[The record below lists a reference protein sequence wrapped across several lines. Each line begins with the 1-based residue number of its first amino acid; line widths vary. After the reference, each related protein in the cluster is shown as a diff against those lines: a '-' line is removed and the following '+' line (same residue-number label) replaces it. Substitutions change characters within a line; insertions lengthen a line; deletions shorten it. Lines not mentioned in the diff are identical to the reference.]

1 MKIVTTLASVS
12 CLALAAAA
20 CSTSGGGRTTTA
32 SEGGQVLT
40 LAAAGQGPAK
50 AAVEAFEK
58 ANPGVTVRTTFTEDD
73 ASYQQQLRTQLSSGT
88 APDVFRMWPGGGNTM
103 AVRDLGADGMLMDL
117 SGESWASGL
126 SAGLKAV
133 TSDPAGKVVA
143 VPVTIGAIGAVW
155 NDQALARTGLSKP
168 TTWTQVLRFCRDA
181 KAKDV
186 VPFALGLKSA
196 WVTQL
201 VPYALTA
208 SLVYGP
214 NPGFTQQQKDGRAT
228 FARSQWKQAMDK
240 YLQMR
245 DAGCFND
252 SPNGVGY
259 DEQMQLLGQGK
270 ALGAVHVLSAVQSAA
285 NFAPDGTTFSM
296 TPFPATD
303 DAAGTYLPVS
313 VGIVYGVNAKA
324 ENPALAKKFLQFL
337 ASPEGQALYA
347 EKSGSSPALASP
359 SFRADALQQ
368 PVLDAVKAGRSTLYP
383 DQEWP
388 GPKVQQEH
396 LTSVQELF
404 NGTIDVPTLLGRMD
418 KAFGEE
424 K

>member
-1 MKIVTTLASVS
+1 MQSFTRFTTLC
-12 CLALAAAA
+12 CLAVAATA
-20 CSTSGGGRTTTA
+20 CSTSGGGATTA
-32 SEGGQVLT
+32 ASSGQVLT
-40 LAAAGQGPAK
+40 LAAAGQGPAQ
-50 AAVEAFEK
+50 AAVEAFQK
-58 ANPGVTVRTTFTEDD
+58 ANPGVTVKTVYTEDD
-73 ASYQQQLRTQLSSGT
+73 ASYQQQLRTQLASGT

-103 AVRDLGADGMLMDL
+103 AVRDLGEDGMLMDL
-117 SGESWASGL
+117 SGEGWAGGL
-126 SAGLKAV
+126 STDLKAV
-133 TSDPAGKVVA
+133 TSDPGGKVVA

-155 NDQALARTGLSKP
+155 NDQALKAAGLAKP
-168 TTWTQVLRFCRDA
+168 ATWPEVLRFCKDA
-181 KAKDV
+181 KAKGV

-214 NPGFTQQQKDGRAT
+214 DPGFTQRQKDGKAT
-228 FARSQWKQAMDK
+228 FAGSAWKQALEK

-245 DAGCFND
+245 DGGCFND

-259 DEQMQLLGQGK
+259 DEQMQLFGQGK
-270 ALGAVHVLSAVQSAA
+270 ALGVVHVLSAVQSAREY
-285 NFAPDGTTFSM
+285 APSGATFSM

-324 ENPALAKKFLQFL
+324 RNPELAKRFMTFL

-347 EKSGSSPALASP
+347 SASGSSPALSAP
-359 SFRADALQQ
+359 GFKADALQQ
-368 PVLDAVKAGRSTLYP
+368 PVLDAVEADRSTLYP
-383 DQEWP
+383 DQAWP
-388 GPKVQQEH
+388 NAKVQQEH
-396 LTSVQELF
+396 LTSIQELF
-404 NGTIDVPTLLGRMD
+404 NGTVDVPGVLGRMD
-418 KAFGEE
+418 KAFTST

>member
-1 MKIVTTLASVS
+1 MKIATTFVSVC
-12 CLALAAAA
+12 CLTVAAGA
-20 CSTSGGGRTTTA
+20 CSTSGSQTTA
-32 SEGGQVLT
+32 TPGEQVLT
-40 LAAAGQGPAK
+40 LAAAGQGPAQ
-50 AAVEAFEK
+50 AAVDAFQK
-58 ANPGVTVRTTFTEDD
+58 ANPGVVVKTTFTEDD

-117 SGESWASGL
+117 SGEGWASGL
-126 SAGLKAV
+126 SADLKAV

-155 NDQALARTGLSKP
+155 NDQALAKAGLSKP
-168 TTWTQVLRFCRDA
+168 ATWPEVLTFCKDA
-181 KAKDV
+181 KAKGV
-186 VPFALGLKSA
+186 VAFALGLKSA

-214 NPGFTQQQKDGRAT
+214 NPHFTQQQLDGQAT
-228 FARSQWKQAMDK
+228 FAKSEWKQAMEK
-240 YLQMR
+240 YLQLR
-245 DAGCFND
+245 DSGCFND

-270 ALGAVHVLSAVQSAA
+270 ALGAVHVLSAVQSAL
-285 NFAPDGTTFSM
+285 NSAPQGTTFSM

-303 DAAGTYLPVS
+303 SAEATYLPVS

-324 ENPALAKKFLQFL
+324 KNPALAKKFMQFL
-337 ASPEGQALYA
+337 ASSEGQALYA
-347 EKSGSSPALASP
+347 EESGSSPALDSP
-359 SFRADALQQ
+359 AFQPDALQQ
-368 PVLDAVKAGRSTLYP
+368 PVLDAVKAGKSTLYP
-383 DQEWP
+383 DQGWP

-418 KAFGEE
+418 QAFGEA